1 MVSAPAKLKTGR
13 ELQLPSMSQLTSK
26 TSGQQ
31 FFLRILKVI
40 LQLREAARVAGT
52 KSKKSSS
59 SNRGR
64 GMYFVLIYPHVWLPT
79 SGYNMY
85 FVRIWA
91 W

>member
-1 MVSAPAKLKTGR
+1 MVSAPTKLKTGR

-40 LQLREAARVAGT
+40 LQLREAARTAGS
-52 KSKKSSS
+52 KNKKSSAS

-64 GMYFVLIYPHVWLPT
+64 GQFFNLTVSFLYSPYYDQHTWSFLIQ
-79 SGYNMY
+79 
-85 FVRIWA
+85 R
-91 W
+91 